1 MANTKTLPHD
11 LSNPY
16 LQKFIK
22 QATNPILQR
31 LFFLSKLPAA
41 GFMGARVQDLT
52 PDAATVSLPYGWRS
66 KNPFRSTYFAAQAAA
81 AELSTGLL
89 LSAHIQGRGKIAM
102 LITQME
108 ADFIQTATGRTLFV
122 CNQSQEIIQAV
133 QETITTGESRRIS
146 LVSKGVQPQAD
157 GSNVE
162 VSNFRFEWSIKAK

>member
-1 MANTKTLPHD
+1 
-11 LSNPY
+11 
-16 LQKFIK
+16 
-22 QATNPILQR
+22 
-31 LFFLSKLPAA
+31 
-41 GFMGARVQDLT
+41 
-52 PDAATVSLPYGWRS
+52 
-66 KNPFRSTYFAAQAAA
+66 
-81 AELSTGLL
+81 
-89 LSAHIQGRGKIAM
+89 M